1 MGVELISILIAILT
15 VRLVL
20 TGVNRRNTSHKKRQT
35 SLMKTAH
42 IIQKGRLPLC
52 LFMAC
57 CIGAWATA
65 LAQETPQ
72 VAAAAEIRSVEVDE
86 PGGQILSFRHLA
98 ASTVVQMRGTRIE
111 PTASIKMKVE
121 SRRGFVEIDINR
133 GDIKRLP
140 PARRF
145 GEDYL
150 TYVLWAVSVDG
161 KASNL
166 GEITF
171 QSGQPVSINVTTP
184 IQTFWLLV
192 TAEPDFAVN
201 DPSPVVV
208 LYSIGQAGSQSQALH
223 VPGKLLYYT
232 YYTQYS
238 TNPAAVDRV
247 TPNELQQARKAIE
260 LASKAGILGL
270 PTPEGEDPLPGELR
284 IRATLGQAR
293 GYLQQAESAY
303 QSRGGLRQAIQ
314 FARTAANIAENA
326 RALAIGAVG
335 GINLRQLERELAKIQ
350 HNLAERELA
359 LAKLREDSNRRTA
372 QIQKL
377 EEALQQESFARDELR
392 VRAEKAEA
400 DLAVLRQEMDSLR
413 QQLLALQDL
422 NVKLGEDREK
432 ICNEL
437 RTQLASLG
445 QLTQQGG
452 SMVLT
457 LASDILFDFNSFELR
472 PSARESLAKLT
483 VIRMLLFPGARVR
496 YEGHTDRVGDDD
508 YNQWLSEQ
516 RALGVYLYF
525 LDEALKQLPAYESQE
540 DVDKQQQIVRKL
552 LAIDYASSLRGTTR
566 EELFA
571 QRNGTVVVKGE
582 TEPVEDTE
590 AASERN
596 RRVVL
601 LFPPA
606 PMGQVTSLC
615 EGPSTQSQDD

>member
-1 MGVELISILIAILT
+1 MSVELIGVLIAVLT
-15 VRLVL
+15 VSATLAGL
-20 TGVNRRNTSHKKRQT
+20 
-35 SLMKTAH
+35 
-42 IIQKGRLPLC
+42 IQKGRFLLC
-52 LFMAC
+52 LFIC
-57 CIGAWATA
+57 CLGVWTPS
-65 LAQETPQ
+65 LAQETQKVPDT
-72 VAAAAEIRSVEVDE
+72 AEIRSIEVDE

-98 ASTVVQMRGTRIE
+98 GSTVVQMNGTRIE

-121 SRRGFVEIDINR
+121 SRPGFLEIDINR
-133 GDIKRLP
+133 GDIRELQ

-171 QSGQPVSINVTTP
+171 RDGRPVSINVTTP
-184 IQTFWLLV
+184 LQTFWLMV

-208 LYSIGQAGSQSQALH
+208 LYSTGQANSQSRALH
-223 VPGKLLYYT
+223 VDGQLLYYT

-238 TNPAAVDRV
+238 TSPAAVDRV

-260 LASKAGILGL
+260 LASKAGILGV
-270 PTPEGEDPLPGELR
+270 PTPQGEDPLPGELR
-284 IRATLGQAR
+284 IRATLEQAA
-293 GYLQQAESAY
+293 GYLQQAENGHL
-303 QSRGGLRQAIQ
+303 SRGSLSQAIQ

-335 GINLRQLERELAKIQ
+335 GINLRQLERELAKLQ
-350 HNLAERELA
+350 QNLAERELEFA
-359 LAKLREDSNRRTA
+359 NLREDSNRRNSQLTA
-372 QIQKL
+372 QIQEL
-377 EEALQQESFARDELR
+377 EEALLREGLARDELR
-392 VRAEKAEA
+392 GRAERAET
-400 DLAVLRQEMDSLR
+400 DLVDLRQEINSSR

-422 NVKLGEDREK
+422 NVRLGEDLET

-452 SMVLT
+452 NMVLT

-472 PSARESLAKLT
+472 SSARENLAKLT

-508 YNQWLSEQ
+508 YNEWLSQQ

-525 LDEALKQLPAYESQE
+525 LDETLKQPLANEFQE
-540 DVDKQQQIVRKL
+540 NADKQRQIVREL
-552 LAIDYASSLRGTTR
+552 LATDYASSLRGITR
-566 EELFA
+566 EERLA
-571 QRNGTVVVKGE
+571 QLNGTVIGKGE
-582 TEPVEDTE
+582 SEPVEDTE
-590 AASERN
+590 ASSELN

-615 EGPSTQSQDD
+615 AGAPAQFQDE

>member
-1 MGVELISILIAILT
+1 MSVELIGVLIAVLT
-15 VRLVL
+15 VSATLAGL
-20 TGVNRRNTSHKKRQT
+20 
-35 SLMKTAH
+35 
-42 IIQKGRLPLC
+42 IQKGRFLLC
-52 LFMAC
+52 LF
-57 CIGAWATA
+57 IGCLGVWTPS
-65 LAQETPQ
+65 LAQETQKVPDT
-72 VAAAAEIRSVEVDE
+72 AEIRSIEVDE
-86 PGGQILSFRHLA
+86 PGGKILSFRHLA
-98 ASTVVQMRGTRIE
+98 GSTVVQMNGTRIE

-121 SRRGFVEIDINR
+121 SRPGFLEIDINR
-133 GDIKRLP
+133 GDIRELQ

-171 QSGQPVSINVTTP
+171 RDGRPVSINVTTP
-184 IQTFWLLV
+184 LQTFWLMV

-208 LYSIGQAGSQSQALH
+208 LYSTGQANSQSRALH
-223 VPGKLLYYT
+223 VDGQLLYYT

-238 TNPAAVDRV
+238 TSPAAVDRV

-260 LASKAGILGL
+260 LASKAGILGV
-270 PTPEGEDPLPGELR
+270 PTPQGEDPLPGELR
-284 IRATLGQAR
+284 IRATLEQAA
-293 GYLQQAESAY
+293 GYLQQAENGHL
-303 QSRGGLRQAIQ
+303 SRGSLSQAIQ

-335 GINLRQLERELAKIQ
+335 GINLRQLERELAKLQ
-350 HNLAERELA
+350 QNLAERELEFA
-359 LAKLREDSNRRTA
+359 NLREDSNRRNSQLTA
-372 QIQKL
+372 QIQEL
-377 EEALQQESFARDELR
+377 EEALLREGLTRDELR
-392 VRAEKAEA
+392 GRAERAET
-400 DLAVLRQEMDSLR
+400 DLVDLRQEINSSR

-422 NVKLGEDREK
+422 NVRLGEDRET

-452 SMVLT
+452 NMVLT

-472 PSARESLAKLT
+472 SSARENLAKLT

-508 YNQWLSEQ
+508 YNEWLSQQ

-525 LDEALKQLPAYESQE
+525 LDETLKQPLANEFQE
-540 DVDKQQQIVRKL
+540 NADKQRQIVREL
-552 LAIDYASSLRGTTR
+552 LATDYASSLRGITR
-566 EELFA
+566 EERLA
-571 QRNGTVVVKGE
+571 QLNGTVIGKGE
-582 TEPVEDTE
+582 SEPVEDTE
-590 AASERN
+590 ASSELN

-615 EGPSTQSQDD
+615 AGAPAQFQDE

>member
-1 MGVELISILIAILT
+1 MSVELIGVLIAVLT
-15 VRLVL
+15 VSATLAGL
-20 TGVNRRNTSHKKRQT
+20 
-35 SLMKTAH
+35 
-42 IIQKGRLPLC
+42 IQKGRFLLC
-52 LFMAC
+52 LF
-57 CIGAWATA
+57 IGCLGVWTPS
-65 LAQETPQ
+65 LAQETQKVPDT
-72 VAAAAEIRSVEVDE
+72 AEIRSIEVDE
-86 PGGQILSFRHLA
+86 PGGQIMSFRHLA
-98 ASTVVQMRGTRIE
+98 GSTVVQMNGTRIE

-121 SRRGFVEIDINR
+121 SRPGFLEIDINR
-133 GDIKRLP
+133 GDIRELQ

-171 QSGQPVSINVTTP
+171 RDGRPVSINVTTP
-184 IQTFWLLV
+184 LQTFWLMV

-208 LYSIGQAGSQSQALH
+208 LYSTGQANSQSRALH
-223 VPGKLLYYT
+223 VDGQLLYYT

-238 TNPAAVDRV
+238 TSPAAVDRV

-260 LASKAGILGL
+260 LASKAGILGV
-270 PTPEGEDPLPGELR
+270 PTPQGEDPLPGELR
-284 IRATLGQAR
+284 IRATLEQAA
-293 GYLQQAESAY
+293 GYLQQAENGHL
-303 QSRGGLRQAIQ
+303 SRGSLSQAIQ

-335 GINLRQLERELAKIQ
+335 GINLRQLERELAKLQ
-350 HNLAERELA
+350 QNLAERELEFA
-359 LAKLREDSNRRTA
+359 NLREDSNRRNSQLTA
-372 QIQKL
+372 QIQEL
-377 EEALQQESFARDELR
+377 EEALLREGLARDELR
-392 VRAEKAEA
+392 GRAERAET
-400 DLAVLRQEMDSLR
+400 DLVDLRQEINSSR

-422 NVKLGEDREK
+422 NVRLGEDRET

-452 SMVLT
+452 NMVLT

-472 PSARESLAKLT
+472 SSARENLAKLT

-496 YEGHTDRVGDDD
+496 YEGHTDHVGDDD
-508 YNQWLSEQ
+508 YNEWLSQQ

-525 LDEALKQLPAYESQE
+525 LDETLKQPLANEFQE
-540 DVDKQQQIVRKL
+540 NADKQRQIVREL
-552 LAIDYASSLRGTTR
+552 LATDYASSLRGITR
-566 EELFA
+566 EERLA
-571 QRNGTVVVKGE
+571 QLNGTVIGKGE
-582 TEPVEDTE
+582 SEPVEDTE
-590 AASERN
+590 ASSELN

-615 EGPSTQSQDD
+615 AGTPAQFQDE

>member
-1 MGVELISILIAILT
+1 MSVELISVLIAVLAVGVT
-15 VRLVL
+15 LAGVTQKSRLL
-20 TGVNRRNTSHKKRQT
+20 
-35 SLMKTAH
+35 
-42 IIQKGRLPLC
+42 IC
-52 LFMAC
+52 LFMGC
-57 CIGAWATA
+57 VGTWAPS
-65 LAQETPQ
+65 LAQATQ
-72 VAAAAEIRSVEVDE
+72 KVAAAAEIRSVEVDE

-350 HNLAERELA
+350 QNLAERELA

-571 QRNGTVVVKGE
+571 QLNGTVVGKGE

-615 EGPSTQSQDD
+615 EGPPAQSQDD

>member
-1 MGVELISILIAILT
+1 MSVELIGVLIAVLT
-15 VRLVL
+15 VSATLAGL
-20 TGVNRRNTSHKKRQT
+20 
-35 SLMKTAH
+35 
-42 IIQKGRLPLC
+42 IQKGRFLLC
-52 LFMAC
+52 LF
-57 CIGAWATA
+57 IGCLGVWTPS
-65 LAQETPQ
+65 LAQETQKVPDT
-72 VAAAAEIRSVEVDE
+72 AEIRSIEVDE
-86 PGGQILSFRHLA
+86 PGGQIMSFRHLA
-98 ASTVVQMRGTRIE
+98 GSTVVQMNGTRIE

-121 SRRGFVEIDINR
+121 SRPGFLEIDINR
-133 GDIKRLP
+133 GDIRELQ

-171 QSGQPVSINVTTP
+171 RDGRPVSINVTTP
-184 IQTFWLLV
+184 LQTFWLMV

-208 LYSIGQAGSQSQALH
+208 LYSTGQANSQSRALH
-223 VPGKLLYYT
+223 VDGQLLYYT

-238 TNPAAVDRV
+238 TSPAAVDRV

-260 LASKAGILGL
+260 LASKAGILGV
-270 PTPEGEDPLPGELR
+270 PTPQGEDPLPGELR
-284 IRATLGQAR
+284 IRATLEQAA
-293 GYLQQAESAY
+293 GYLQQAENGHL
-303 QSRGGLRQAIQ
+303 SRGSLSQAIQ

-335 GINLRQLERELAKIQ
+335 GINLRQLERELAKLQ
-350 HNLAERELA
+350 QNLAERELEF
-359 LAKLREDSNRRTA
+359 AKLREDSNRRNSQLTA
-372 QIQKL
+372 QIQEL
-377 EEALQQESFARDELR
+377 EEALLREGLARDELR
-392 VRAEKAEA
+392 VRAERAET
-400 DLAVLRQEMDSLR
+400 DLVDLRQEINSSR

-422 NVKLGEDREK
+422 NVRLGEDLET

-452 SMVLT
+452 NMVLT

-472 PSARESLAKLT
+472 SSARENLAKLT

-508 YNQWLSEQ
+508 YNEWLSQQ

-525 LDEALKQLPAYESQE
+525 LDETLKQPLANEFQE
-540 DVDKQQQIVRKL
+540 NADKQRQIVREL
-552 LAIDYASSLRGTTR
+552 LATDYASSLRGITR
-566 EELFA
+566 EERLA
-571 QRNGTVVVKGE
+571 QLNGTVIGKGE
-582 TEPVEDTE
+582 SEPVEDTE
-590 AASERN
+590 ASSELN

-615 EGPSTQSQDD
+615 AGAPAQFQDE

>member
-1 MGVELISILIAILT
+1 MSVELIGFLIAVLT
-15 VRLVL
+15 VSATLAGL
-20 TGVNRRNTSHKKRQT
+20 
-35 SLMKTAH
+35 
-42 IIQKGRLPLC
+42 IQKGRFLLC
-52 LFMAC
+52 LF
-57 CIGAWATA
+57 IGCLGVWTPS
-65 LAQETPQ
+65 LAQETQKVPDT
-72 VAAAAEIRSVEVDE
+72 AEIRSIEVDE
-86 PGGQILSFRHLA
+86 PGGQIMSFRHLA
-98 ASTVVQMRGTRIE
+98 GSTVVQMNGTRIE

-121 SRRGFVEIDINR
+121 SRPGFLEIDINR
-133 GDIKRLP
+133 GDIRELQ

-171 QSGQPVSINVTTP
+171 RDGRPVSINVTTP
-184 IQTFWLLV
+184 LQTFWLMV

-208 LYSIGQAGSQSQALH
+208 LYSTGQANSQSRALH
-223 VPGKLLYYT
+223 VDGQLLYYT

-238 TNPAAVDRV
+238 TSPAAVDRV

-260 LASKAGILGL
+260 LASKAGILGV
-270 PTPEGEDPLPGELR
+270 PTPQGEDPLPGELR
-284 IRATLGQAR
+284 IRATLEQAA
-293 GYLQQAESAY
+293 GYLQQAENGHL
-303 QSRGGLRQAIQ
+303 SRGSLSQAIQ

-335 GINLRQLERELAKIQ
+335 GINLRQLERELAKLQ
-350 HNLAERELA
+350 QNLAERELEFA
-359 LAKLREDSNRRTA
+359 NLREDSNRRNSQLTA
-372 QIQKL
+372 QIQEL
-377 EEALQQESFARDELR
+377 EEALLREGLARDELR
-392 VRAEKAEA
+392 GRAERAET
-400 DLAVLRQEMDSLR
+400 DLVDLRQEINSSR

-422 NVKLGEDREK
+422 NVRLGEDRET

-452 SMVLT
+452 NMVLT

-472 PSARESLAKLT
+472 SSARENLAKLT

-496 YEGHTDRVGDDD
+496 YEGHTDHVGDDD
-508 YNQWLSEQ
+508 YNEWLSQQ

-525 LDEALKQLPAYESQE
+525 LDETLKQPLANEFQE
-540 DVDKQQQIVRKL
+540 NADKQRQIVREL
-552 LAIDYASSLRGTTR
+552 LATDYASSLRGITR
-566 EELFA
+566 EERLA
-571 QRNGTVVVKGE
+571 QLNGTVIGKGE
-582 TEPVEDTE
+582 SEPVEDTE
-590 AASERN
+590 ASSELN

-601 LFPPA
+601 LFPPV

-615 EGPSTQSQDD
+615 AGTPAQFQDE

>member
-1 MGVELISILIAILT
+1 
-15 VRLVL
+15 
-20 TGVNRRNTSHKKRQT
+20 
-35 SLMKTAH
+35 
-42 IIQKGRLPLC
+42 
-52 LFMAC
+52 
-57 CIGAWATA
+57 
-65 LAQETPQ
+65 
-72 VAAAAEIRSVEVDE
+72 
-86 PGGQILSFRHLA
+86 
-98 ASTVVQMRGTRIE
+98 
-111 PTASIKMKVE
+111 
-121 SRRGFVEIDINR
+121 
-133 GDIKRLP
+133 
-140 PARRF
+140 
-145 GEDYL
+145 
-150 TYVLWAVSVDG
+150 
-161 KASNL
+161 
-166 GEITF
+166 
-171 QSGQPVSINVTTP
+171 
-184 IQTFWLLV
+184 
-192 TAEPDFAVN
+192 
-201 DPSPVVV
+201 
-208 LYSIGQAGSQSQALH
+208 
-223 VPGKLLYYT
+223 
-232 YYTQYS
+232 
-238 TNPAAVDRV
+238 
-247 TPNELQQARKAIE
+247 
-260 LASKAGILGL
+260 
-270 PTPEGEDPLPGELR
+270 
-284 IRATLGQAR
+284 
-293 GYLQQAESAY
+293 
-303 QSRGGLRQAIQ
+303 
-314 FARTAANIAENA
+314 
-326 RALAIGAVG
+326 
-335 GINLRQLERELAKIQ
+335 
-350 HNLAERELA
+350 
-359 LAKLREDSNRRTA
+359 
-372 QIQKL
+372 
-377 EEALQQESFARDELR
+377 
-392 VRAEKAEA
+392 
-400 DLAVLRQEMDSLR
+400 MDSLR

-571 QRNGTVVVKGE
+571 QRNGTVVGKGE

>member
-1 MGVELISILIAILT
+1 MSVELIGVLIAVLT
-15 VRLVL
+15 VSATLAGL
-20 TGVNRRNTSHKKRQT
+20 
-35 SLMKTAH
+35 
-42 IIQKGRLPLC
+42 IQKGRFLLC
-52 LFMAC
+52 LF
-57 CIGAWATA
+57 IGCLGVWTPS
-65 LAQETPQ
+65 LAQETQKVPDT
-72 VAAAAEIRSVEVDE
+72 AEIRSIEVDE

-98 ASTVVQMRGTRIE
+98 GSTVVQMNGTRIE

-121 SRRGFVEIDINR
+121 SRPGFLEIDINR
-133 GDIKRLP
+133 GDIRELQ

-171 QSGQPVSINVTTP
+171 RDGRPVSINVTTP
-184 IQTFWLLV
+184 LQTFWLMV

-208 LYSIGQAGSQSQALH
+208 LYSTGQANSQSRALH
-223 VPGKLLYYT
+223 VDGQLLYYT

-238 TNPAAVDRV
+238 TSPAAVDRV

-260 LASKAGILGL
+260 LASKAGILGV
-270 PTPEGEDPLPGELR
+270 PTPQGEDPLPGELR
-284 IRATLGQAR
+284 IRATLEQAA
-293 GYLQQAESAY
+293 GYLQQAENGHL
-303 QSRGGLRQAIQ
+303 SRGSLSQAIQ

-335 GINLRQLERELAKIQ
+335 GINLRQLERELAKLQ
-350 HNLAERELA
+350 QNLAERELEFA
-359 LAKLREDSNRRTA
+359 NLREDSNRRNSQLTA
-372 QIQKL
+372 QIQEL
-377 EEALQQESFARDELR
+377 EEALLREGLARDELR
-392 VRAEKAEA
+392 GRAERAET
-400 DLAVLRQEMDSLR
+400 DLVDLRQEINSSR

-422 NVKLGEDREK
+422 NVRLGEDLET

-452 SMVLT
+452 NMVLT

-472 PSARESLAKLT
+472 SSARENLAKLT

-508 YNQWLSEQ
+508 YNEWLSQQ

-525 LDEALKQLPAYESQE
+525 LDETLKQPLANEFQE
-540 DVDKQQQIVRKL
+540 NADKQRQIVREL
-552 LAIDYASSLRGTTR
+552 LATDYASSLRGITR
-566 EELFA
+566 EERLA
-571 QRNGTVVVKGE
+571 QLNGTVIGKGE
-582 TEPVEDTE
+582 SEPVEDTE
-590 AASERN
+590 ASSELN

-615 EGPSTQSQDD
+615 AGAPAQFQDE

>member
-1 MGVELISILIAILT
+1 MSVELISVLIAVLAVGVT
-15 VRLVL
+15 LAGVTQKSRLL
-20 TGVNRRNTSHKKRQT
+20 
-35 SLMKTAH
+35 
-42 IIQKGRLPLC
+42 IC
-52 LFMAC
+52 LFMGC
-57 CIGAWATA
+57 VGTWAPS
-65 LAQETPQ
+65 LAQATQ
-72 VAAAAEIRSVEVDE
+72 KVAAAAEIRSVEVDE

-350 HNLAERELA
+350 QNLAERELA

-452 SMVLT
+452 SLVLT

-571 QRNGTVVVKGE
+571 QLNGIVVGKGE

-601 LFPPA
+601 LFPPS

>member
-1 MGVELISILIAILT
+1 MSVELISVLIAVLAVGVT
-15 VRLVL
+15 LAGVTQKSRLL
-20 TGVNRRNTSHKKRQT
+20 
-35 SLMKTAH
+35 
-42 IIQKGRLPLC
+42 IC
-52 LFMAC
+52 LFMGC
-57 CIGAWATA
+57 VGTWAPS
-65 LAQETPQ
+65 LAQATQ
-72 VAAAAEIRSVEVDE
+72 KVAAAAEIRSVEVDE

-350 HNLAERELA
+350 QNLAERELA

-452 SMVLT
+452 SLVLT

-571 QRNGTVVVKGE
+571 QLNGTVVGKGE

-601 LFPPA
+601 LFPPS

>member
-1 MGVELISILIAILT
+1 MSVELIGVLIAVLT
-15 VRLVL
+15 VSATLAGL
-20 TGVNRRNTSHKKRQT
+20 
-35 SLMKTAH
+35 
-42 IIQKGRLPLC
+42 IQKGRFLLC
-52 LFMAC
+52 LF
-57 CIGAWATA
+57 IGCLGVWTPS
-65 LAQETPQ
+65 LAQETQKVPDT
-72 VAAAAEIRSVEVDE
+72 AEIRSIEVDE
-86 PGGQILSFRHLA
+86 PGGKILSFRHLA
-98 ASTVVQMRGTRIE
+98 GSTVVQMNGTRIE

-121 SRRGFVEIDINR
+121 SRPGFLEIDINR
-133 GDIKRLP
+133 GDIRELQ

-171 QSGQPVSINVTTP
+171 RDGRPVSINVTTP
-184 IQTFWLLV
+184 LQTFWLMV

-208 LYSIGQAGSQSQALH
+208 LYSTGQANSQSRALH
-223 VPGKLLYYT
+223 VDGQLLYYT

-238 TNPAAVDRV
+238 TSPAAVDRV

-260 LASKAGILGL
+260 LASKAGILGV
-270 PTPEGEDPLPGELR
+270 PTPQGEDPLPGELR
-284 IRATLGQAR
+284 IRATLEQAA
-293 GYLQQAESAY
+293 GYLQQAENGHL
-303 QSRGGLRQAIQ
+303 SRGSLSQAIQ

-335 GINLRQLERELAKIQ
+335 GINLRQLERELAKLQ
-350 HNLAERELA
+350 QNLAERELEFA
-359 LAKLREDSNRRTA
+359 NLREDSNRRNSQLTA
-372 QIQKL
+372 QIQEL
-377 EEALQQESFARDELR
+377 EEALLREGLARDELR
-392 VRAEKAEA
+392 GRAERAET
-400 DLAVLRQEMDSLR
+400 DLVELRQEINSSR

-422 NVKLGEDREK
+422 NVRLGEDRET

-452 SMVLT
+452 NMVLT

-472 PSARESLAKLT
+472 SSARENLAKLT

-496 YEGHTDRVGDDD
+496 YEGHTDHVGDDD
-508 YNQWLSEQ
+508 YNEWLSQQ

-525 LDEALKQLPAYESQE
+525 LDETLKQPLANEFQE
-540 DVDKQQQIVRKL
+540 NADKQRQIVREL
-552 LAIDYASSLRGTTR
+552 LATDYASSLRGITR
-566 EELFA
+566 EERLA
-571 QRNGTVVVKGE
+571 QLNGTVIGKGE
-582 TEPVEDTE
+582 SEPVEDTE
-590 AASERN
+590 ASSELN

-615 EGPSTQSQDD
+615 AGAPAQFQDE

>member
-1 MGVELISILIAILT
+1 MSVELIGVLIAVLT
-15 VRLVL
+15 VSATLAGL
-20 TGVNRRNTSHKKRQT
+20 
-35 SLMKTAH
+35 
-42 IIQKGRLPLC
+42 IQKGRFLLC
-52 LFMAC
+52 LF
-57 CIGAWATA
+57 IGCLGVWTPS
-65 LAQETPQ
+65 LAQETQKVPDT
-72 VAAAAEIRSVEVDE
+72 AEIRSIEVDE
-86 PGGQILSFRHLA
+86 PGGQIMSFRHLA
-98 ASTVVQMRGTRIE
+98 GSTVVQMNGTRIE

-121 SRRGFVEIDINR
+121 SRPGFLEIDINR
-133 GDIKRLP
+133 GDIRELQ

-171 QSGQPVSINVTTP
+171 RDGRPVSINVTTP
-184 IQTFWLLV
+184 LQTFWLMV

-208 LYSIGQAGSQSQALH
+208 LYSTGQANSQSRALH
-223 VPGKLLYYT
+223 VDGQLLYYT

-238 TNPAAVDRV
+238 TSPAAVDRV

-260 LASKAGILGL
+260 LASKAGILGV
-270 PTPEGEDPLPGELR
+270 PTPQGEDPLPGELR
-284 IRATLGQAR
+284 IRATLEQAA
-293 GYLQQAESAY
+293 GYLQQAENGHL
-303 QSRGGLRQAIQ
+303 SRGSLSQAIQ

-335 GINLRQLERELAKIQ
+335 GINLRQLERELAKLQ
-350 HNLAERELA
+350 QNLAERELEFA
-359 LAKLREDSNRRTA
+359 NLREDSNRRNSQLTA
-372 QIQKL
+372 QIQEL
-377 EEALQQESFARDELR
+377 EEALLREGLARDELR
-392 VRAEKAEA
+392 GRAERAET
-400 DLAVLRQEMDSLR
+400 DLVDLRQEINSSR

-422 NVKLGEDREK
+422 NVRLGEDLET

-452 SMVLT
+452 NMVLT

-472 PSARESLAKLT
+472 SSARENLAKLT

-508 YNQWLSEQ
+508 YNEWLSQQ

-525 LDEALKQLPAYESQE
+525 LDETLKQPLANEFQE
-540 DVDKQQQIVRKL
+540 NADKQRQIVREL
-552 LAIDYASSLRGTTR
+552 LATDYASSLRGITR
-566 EELFA
+566 EERLA
-571 QRNGTVVVKGE
+571 QLNGTVIGKGE
-582 TEPVEDTE
+582 SEPVEDTE
-590 AASERN
+590 ASSELN

-615 EGPSTQSQDD
+615 AGAPAQFQDE

>member
-1 MGVELISILIAILT
+1 MSVELISVLIAVLA
-15 VRLVL
+15 VRVTLA
-20 TGVNRRNTSHKKRQT
+20 GVT
-35 SLMKTAH
+35 
-42 IIQKGRLPLC
+42 QKGRLLIC
-52 LFMAC
+52 LFMGC
-57 CIGAWATA
+57 VGIWAPS
-65 LAQETPQ
+65 LAQATQ
-72 VAAAAEIRSVEVDE
+72 KVAAAAEIRSVEVDE

-571 QRNGTVVVKGE
+571 QRHGTVVGKGE

>member
-1 MGVELISILIAILT
+1 MSVELIGVLIAVLT
-15 VRLVL
+15 VSATLAGL
-20 TGVNRRNTSHKKRQT
+20 
-35 SLMKTAH
+35 
-42 IIQKGRLPLC
+42 IQKGRFLLC
-52 LFMAC
+52 LF
-57 CIGAWATA
+57 IGCLGVWTPS
-65 LAQETPQ
+65 LAQETQKVPDT
-72 VAAAAEIRSVEVDE
+72 AEIRSIEVDE
-86 PGGQILSFRHLA
+86 PGGQIMSFRHLA
-98 ASTVVQMRGTRIE
+98 GSTVVQMNGTRIE

-121 SRRGFVEIDINR
+121 SRPGFLEIDINR
-133 GDIKRLP
+133 GDIRELQ

-171 QSGQPVSINVTTP
+171 RDGRPVSINVTTP
-184 IQTFWLLV
+184 LQTFWLMV

-208 LYSIGQAGSQSQALH
+208 LYSTGQANSQSRALH
-223 VPGKLLYYT
+223 VDGQLLYYT

-238 TNPAAVDRV
+238 TSPAAVDRV
-247 TPNELQQARKAIE
+247 TPSELQQARKAIE
-260 LASKAGILGL
+260 LASKAGILGV
-270 PTPEGEDPLPGELR
+270 PTPQGEDPLPGELR
-284 IRATLGQAR
+284 IRATLEQAA
-293 GYLQQAESAY
+293 GYLQQAENGHL
-303 QSRGGLRQAIQ
+303 SRGSLSQAIQ

-335 GINLRQLERELAKIQ
+335 GINLRQLERELAKLQ
-350 HNLAERELA
+350 QNLAERELEFA
-359 LAKLREDSNRRTA
+359 NLREDSNRRNSQLTA
-372 QIQKL
+372 QIQEL
-377 EEALQQESFARDELR
+377 EEALRREGLARDELR
-392 VRAEKAEA
+392 GRAERAET
-400 DLAVLRQEMDSLR
+400 DLVDLRQEINSSR

-422 NVKLGEDREK
+422 NVRLGEDRET

-452 SMVLT
+452 NMVLT

-472 PSARESLAKLT
+472 SSARENLAKLT

-496 YEGHTDRVGDDD
+496 YEGHTDHVGDDD
-508 YNQWLSEQ
+508 YNEWLSQQ

-525 LDEALKQLPAYESQE
+525 LDETLKQPLANEFQE
-540 DVDKQQQIVRKL
+540 NADKQRQIVREL
-552 LAIDYASSLRGTTR
+552 LATDYASSLRGITR
-566 EELFA
+566 EERLA
-571 QRNGTVVVKGE
+571 QLNGTVIGKGE
-582 TEPVEDTE
+582 SEPVEDTE
-590 AASERN
+590 ASSELN

-615 EGPSTQSQDD
+615 AGTPAQFQDE